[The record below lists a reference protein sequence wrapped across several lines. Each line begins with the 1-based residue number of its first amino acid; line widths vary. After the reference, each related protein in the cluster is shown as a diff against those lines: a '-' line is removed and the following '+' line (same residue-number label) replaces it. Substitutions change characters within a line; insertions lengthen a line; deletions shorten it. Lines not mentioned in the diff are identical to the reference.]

1 VAVSEVSN
9 QKTIQEIIESS
20 SKKTETRNTG
30 ELGKDDFLK
39 LLVTQLRYQDPLEPM
54 EDKEFISQMAQFS
67 SLEQMQN
74 LNTSFSS
81 VKAFSLI
88 GKRITASITD
98 ESTGELKIVE
108 GDVTAV
114 KISGGKVFAVVNGQ
128 DVPVDSV
135 TNVTESYWNLTSNIA
150 AYTNL
155 IGFNAKGAVYD
166 SQTGDIVYVNGKVS
180 AIQKGLYEDYA
191 VMDGV
196 SVNIA
201 EIVTNSPS
209 ADPDFMKDYLESH
222 KGQQVSVVIMDEST
236 GKKVAVTAKLREYEI
251 KDNKVTAI
259 LDGVYVP
266 VDSITKITPAQT
278 AESSSEE

>member
-1 VAVSEVSN
+1 
-9 QKTIQEIIESS
+9 
-20 SKKTETRNTG
+20 
-30 ELGKDDFLK
+30 
-39 LLVTQLRYQDPLEPM
+39 
-54 EDKEFISQMAQFS
+54 
-67 SLEQMQN
+67 
-74 LNTSFSS
+74 
-81 VKAFSLI
+81 
-88 GKRITASITD
+88 
-98 ESTGELKIVE
+98 
-108 GDVTAV
+108 
-114 KISGGKVFAVVNGQ
+114 
-128 DVPVDSV
+128 VDSV